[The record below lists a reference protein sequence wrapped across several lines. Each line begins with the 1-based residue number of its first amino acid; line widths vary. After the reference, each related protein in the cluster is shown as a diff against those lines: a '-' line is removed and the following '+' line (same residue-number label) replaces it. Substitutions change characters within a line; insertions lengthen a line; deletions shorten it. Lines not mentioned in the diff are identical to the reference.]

1 MTFEE
6 IKALVTST
14 EMTAEQKKK
23 RADRDF
29 VTNRVYKKRRV
40 HF

>member
-14 EMTAEQKKK
+14 EMTAEQKK